1 MLRDLKKRGYKITI
15 FFLWAPTVEITGW
28 RVKER
33 VLKGGH
39 NIPEADQLRRF
50 ARSGV
55 NFLHHYRP
63 LADIWILFDNSG
75 PEPVPIASGEYGETR
90 IINAETYRIL
100 VKQYEKSE

>member
-50 ARSGV
+50 ARSVV
-55 NFLHHYRP
+55 NLTFAVRESFPVISGRKWLCLQSH
-63 LADIWILFDNSG
+63 LFG
-75 PEPVPIASGEYGETR
+75 KG
-90 IINAETYRIL
+90 
-100 VKQYEKSE
+100 